1 MTKENK
7 TNFLTNKRINFT
19 KFKIS
24 QKIKLSDFGIS
35 RIGKK
40 PKDKRLNYGILYY
53 IYEIL
58 K

>member
-1 MTKENK
+1 MTKEKEINY
-7 TNFLTNKRINFT
+7 LTNKRINFN

-40 PKDKRLNYGILYY
+40 QKDKRLNYGILYY